1 MKKENKLAR
10 AFAAA
15 DEELFAAAEN
25 TAFAPSADF
34 ERRANAIVRKKNGVT
49 WRFVNTT
56 GKKVAAA
63 ALALLLVAAAVF
75 AVPAVRRQFGKN
87 SVTEDANIL
96 YRSENGDVTVR
107 VVEPLD
113 APIKSQ
119 FLFLPITEEKLN
131 SMSEVFIGTVETVE
145 EIEVTYE
152 LDGQLRKKYL
162 SLLTV
167 SVDEKI
173 KRCGEVT
180 EGSCVSLLFGFST
193 HFTNEDGIYPV
204 EGKKYTFFLRKTS
217 ETVGIVDYSDIAD
230 YIYKIPC
237 NAFIPTNEPQ
247 LTGLL
252 DIIGAEKGAFGEEYI
267 TALRRFY
274 E

>member
-1 MKKENKLAR
+1 MKTNEKLKN

-15 DEELFAAAEN
+15 DEILFDPVDANAVTPSEEFIRKTGALVRKDRAAGWKILN
-25 TAFAPSADF
+25 TA
-34 ERRANAIVRKKNGVT
+34 
-49 WRFVNTT
+49 
-56 GKKVAAA
+56 GKRVAAA
-63 ALALLLVAAAVF
+63 ALALLIVAAAVF

-87 SVTEDANIL
+87 NVTEDANIL
-96 YRSENGDVTVR
+96 YRSENGDITVR

-180 EGSCVSLLFGFST
+180 EGSRVSLLFGFST